1 MRLPLFPVIFA
12 AAFLASASGTE
23 GARAAGAFT
32 AFDDTGFAFVH
43 AILLSGHGDVKRD
56 WTVVVRD
63 GLIIEVGPSAAVRL
77 APGTKI
83 VDATGDSLVPGLV
96 GMHEHLYAEL
106 GDNVSTS
113 PTMLVSAPRLYLAA
127 GVTTA
132 RTTGSLETYSE
143 LELKKRI
150 DAGAEPGPTLDVTGP
165 YLSGPAEPLITQYAS
180 LRSPEDATQTV
191 DFWTDRGVTSF
202 KAFLALTRAELG
214 ATIQEAHRRGVLVT
228 GHLCSV
234 TMGEAADIGIDQLEH
249 GIVQSSD
256 FVTDKQ
262 PDVCPAF
269 RALFESYSALQE
281 SDPRIEALIS
291 RLVAHHVAVTSTLA
305 VLERDFGLA
314 PPLDAGE
321 LALLDS
327 TAREGYDRHAAR
339 PRMPAARASHI
350 MDVEMS
356 FERRFVAAGG
366 LLTAGADSGVGTLPG
381 FADERTLELLA
392 KAGFSPRE
400 VVTIATLN
408 GAKAMRR
415 ADRIGSI
422 ETGKDAD
429 LVLLHGDVSADVAS
443 FRHVAVV
450 VKRGVAYDPQ
460 KLLAS
465 VQGMYG
471 RE

>member
-1 MRLPLFPVIFA
+1 
-12 AAFLASASGTE
+12 
-23 GARAAGAFT
+23 
-32 AFDDTGFAFVH
+32 
-43 AILLSGHGDVKRD
+43 
-56 WTVVVRD
+56 
-63 GLIIEVGPSAAVRL
+63 
-77 APGTKI
+77 
-83 VDATGDSLVPGLV
+83 
-96 GMHEHLYAEL
+96 
-106 GDNVSTS
+106 
-113 PTMLVSAPRLYLAA
+113 
-127 GVTTA
+127 
-132 RTTGSLETYSE
+132 
-143 LELKKRI
+143 
-150 DAGAEPGPTLDVTGP
+150 
-165 YLSGPAEPLITQYAS
+165 
-180 LRSPEDATQTV
+180 
-191 DFWTDRGVTSF
+191 
-202 KAFLALTRAELG
+202 
-214 ATIQEAHRRGVLVT
+214 
-228 GHLCSV
+228 
-234 TMGEAADIGIDQLEH
+234 
-249 GIVQSSD
+249 
-256 FVTDKQ
+256 
-262 PDVCPAF
+262 
-269 RALFESYSALQE
+269 
-281 SDPRIEALIS
+281 
-291 RLVAHHVAVTSTLA
+291 
-305 VLERDFGLA
+305 
-314 PPLDAGE
+314 
-321 LALLDS
+321 
-327 TAREGYDRHAAR
+327 
-339 PRMPAARASHI
+339 